1 MNAGSSATYLL
12 DLVHQYYPSNLYSSE
27 PGYRESSQFQRLLA
41 ARHEAQ
47 TQRTGLWKN
56 LLQRLQEA
64 LPECKVEDW
73 SVLWSDD
80 NCWRAR
86 VYLPGPV
93 EVSAGREAR
102 AVVLLVSILA
112 PVYVLYTSLQLQAA
126 GNQLQQP
133 RLFYEDVPETQDVA
147 RLVETLARR
156 EMRIEKLPNETLST
170 PVPDIQCRNVKLG
183 EAMLIDCLFTDDR
196 W

>member
-1 MNAGSSATYLL
+1 MSPLPSAPQLIE
-12 DLVHQYYPSNLYSSE
+12 LVHHFYPTNLYDSE
-27 PGYRESSQFQRLLA
+27 PDYQESEQFQRLLA

-47 TQRTGLWKN
+47 VQRSDPWKK
-56 LLQRLQEA
+56 LLHLLREA

-73 SVLWSDD
+73 TVLWSDD

-93 EVSAGREAR
+93 EVSGGREAR

-112 PVYVLYTSLQLQAA
+112 PLYVLYSSFHLQTAEKRLER
-126 GNQLQQP
+126 P
-133 RLFYEDVPETQDVA
+133 RLFYEDVPETKRVA
-147 RLVETLARR
+147 DLVESLAKQELDIVR
-156 EMRIEKLPNETLST
+156 LPNETLFT
-170 PVPDIQCRNVKLG
+170 LVPDIQCRNVMLGNAKLV
-183 EAMLIDCLFTDDR
+183 DCLFTDDR